1 MQLTPWLVGGETQPL
16 RLKKKNYVTAI
27 REVFM
32 QKLESELG
40 LE

>member
-1 MQLTPWLVGGETQPL
+1 MQLTWLVGGETQPI
-16 RLKKKNYVTAI
+16 RLKKNYVAAI
-27 REVFM
+27 REGFM

>member
-1 MQLTPWLVGGETQPL
+1 MVGGRRDTTYQI
-16 RLKKKNYVTAI
+16 KKNYVAAI
-27 REVFM
+27 REGFM